1 MFKVYEYKG
10 KKKKTYYF
18 KLYINGKSYTK
29 RGFKTAKEARDAAL
43 FFIAQNPQKRGK
55 TKPKIITWSSL
66 CSNYLEWIKDHKKVT
81 YVSTLKRM
89 INRRLLNI
97 LPDITLDKLCYHH
110 FKKARETL
118 AKDEAISID
127 VKNDYL
133 SLLKRIFEYSK
144 IYLNYEVVD
153 VLKLLPFTDYS
164 IKKIKFEKKVIS
176 FSDFKK
182 IYYQANDYYKLV
194 FLTFYLFGIRLGELQ
209 GLLIDSFDFESKTM
223 QIYRAVSW
231 KSGGGFVVIP
241 PKSKSSKRIFY
252 LPEFYIKV
260 LKEHIE
266 RYKLNNVNHYIFFS
280 PKNKLKPISEN
291 ALRNQMNKICKA
303 IDPSYR
309 PHMFRHTNV
318 SELYDRG
325 LSIKE
330 VQEYEGHASE
340 AITKDVYLHHT
351 DERID
356 RTLKVLNDLI
366 KEL

>member
-10 KKKKTYYF
+10 KHGKTYYF
-18 KLYINGKSYTK
+18 QAYINGKTITR
-29 RGFKTAKEARDAAL
+29 RGFSSSKEAREAAL
-43 FFIAQNPQKRGK
+43 IFIAQNQRKQRNSKSK
-55 TKPKIITWSSL
+55 TITWSTL
-66 CSNYLEWIKDHKKVT
+66 CSNYIEWIKDHKKVT
-81 YVSTLKRM
+81 YVASLKRM
-89 INRRLLNI
+89 IQKRLLTI
-97 LPDITLDKLCYHH
+97 LPDITLDRLTYAH
-110 FKKARETL
+110 FKKARDVL
-118 AKDEAISID
+118 AKDDAISID

-144 IYLNYEVVD
+144 IYLNYEVID

-164 IKKIKFEKKVIS
+164 IKKLKIEKKVIS

-182 IYYQANDYYKLV
+182 IYYKADDYYKLV

-209 GLLIDSFDFESKTM
+209 GLLVDSFDFDSKTM

-241 PKSKSSKRIFY
+241 PKSKTSKRLFY
-252 LPEFYIKV
+252 LPDFYIAKV
-260 LKEHIE
+260 KEHIE
-266 RYKLNNVNHYIFFS
+266 RFSLNNSNHYIFFS
-280 PKNKLKPISEN
+280 PKSRSRPLSEN
-291 ALRNQMNKICKA
+291 ALRTQMNKICKA
-303 IDPSYR
+303 IDSSYR

-330 VQEYEGHASE
+330 VQQYEGHSSE
-340 AITKDVYLHHT
+340 TITKDVYLHHT